1 MQAVAAIKYR
11 IHIVLTN
18 TAREAILEHAADEQ
32 SFFKQQ
38 KAFVVYVE
46 KVELVEDQI
55 ACTLYF
61 DGDKNQALKKQFP
74 GRIVIMDCLFDGKS
88 GLVAKSFRTRGKGT
102 PVATNRRARMLLEIV
117 PSRMNGHK
125 YPPEF
130 LQQLAELPFA
140 KERYEF
146 VNKRITSWEGYL
158 KVLNKNADFED
169 IEATFQKPQFNSAY
183 THVTLRLNG
192 LNGKQWKQLDRL
204 SARVKGFHQDL
215 GDVVKV
221 HRAEQTV
228 EIELKPDMA
237 RKARKHDLK
246 FEYNQITFSNMA
258 TKSQLNRLL
267 KGFERLKEGLAMNPR
282 LENILFDDKP
292 AVSETRKPMDIE
304 FSNRLNEFQQAAVRG
319 AMETE
324 DLYVIQGPP
333 GTGKTT
339 VISEICYQNAVRGL
353 KTLVASQSNLAVDN
367 ALSRLLSNKD
377 IRILRYGRTE
387 SIEEDG
393 KRFIEENVGA
403 YWKEVTT
410 NAIQAAVDNHE
421 TEEQSL
427 RQKIEDY
434 KAKIEQLNEE
444 LEKLEKRF
452 ELQQQC
458 EEEKPELEKQIK
470 ALKKQI
476 SEANKTLDS
485 QIDAH
490 VKLEEKI
497 AEQQEKLKAIDE
509 KFAKQFSEFQFNDVD
524 VLAFQSF
531 LQTKLAGEN
540 EALTKL
546 IEQKEWAVLIEEQK
560 RLQQQ
565 LEARKEELKQ
575 FLPKDSSN
583 RDEEISSLKKVRDV
597 ERYIEENEIRR
608 SFVIDRLNAALLER
622 QQKLERFKG
631 IKEIYERLNK
641 ALQYSETRLEIVV
654 EPDLLPATHSYDLE
668 EVDQFLTKLSK
679 AFKEHKVNRDNGRR
693 SIQGIHLR
701 KQYVENELIVYQ
713 ALMEDTVVIFG
724 KLKDELLRLFHEQEI
739 DYKQQFAPIEEAIA
753 NVEGQLF
760 ALNARLQDIEVD
772 SIPAL
777 AQLEND
783 MRQTKQ
789 AIQKLEAGIAEVSV
803 LYADQQAKQK
813 EIEEMNVQLVEYEE
827 TKLRLETQIKDWHR
841 EGIELEKRLKEVNE
855 VLAED
860 LSAQVE
866 ATRAAQAE
874 KATQIE
880 QLEAY
885 IKKLPLMQAMQKQW
899 LEMLE
904 NATDEDVDEI
914 RKLYIKHANVIGTTC
929 VTSANKEFMENYPN
943 FDVVIIDEVSKA
955 TPPELLL
962 PMLKGAKIILVGD
975 HHQLPPLIGDD
986 TLEETLEQVIKESS
1000 SFEEKRELER
1010 LLEESLFERLY
1021 NTLPRANKQ
1030 MLAIQYRM
1038 HENIMQTIAPFYED
1052 EQDKLLCGLED
1063 SDAMRDHKLETDW
1076 FDRSNHLLWV
1086 DVPNEPA
1093 YYEQKPKEGSSLFNE
1108 AELMI
1113 VKNSLLQLNA
1123 ATEQAISEG
1132 LLPEGTLKSVGVISY
1147 YAEQVK
1153 RINRLIEQE
1162 IQVPHLQI
1170 RTGSVDKFQGM
1181 EMDVIL
1187 VSMVRNHAGDQIGFA
1202 KDYRRLNVAL
1212 SRSRELLMMI
1222 GSTDMFAVRPKQNNV
1237 RKMYSHVLKT
1247 TKEQNGY
1254 MEAKEAGLL
1263 NGA

>member
-18 TAREAILEHAADEQ
+18 TAREAILEHAVDEQ
-32 SFFKQQ
+32 AFFKQQ

-46 KVELVEDQI
+46 KVELLDDQI

-61 DGDKNQALKKQFP
+61 DGEKNQALKKQFP
-74 GRIVIMDCLFDGKS
+74 GRIVIMDCLFDAKS

-169 IEATFQKPQFNSAY
+169 IEATFSKHQINSAY
-183 THVTLRLNG
+183 THVTMRLSG
-192 LNGKQWKQLDRL
+192 LNGKQWKQLERL
-204 SARVKGFHQDL
+204 SARVKGYHQDL

-221 HRAEQTV
+221 HKGEQTV

-237 RKARKHDLK
+237 RRARKHELQFD
-246 FEYNQITFSNMA
+246 YNQITFSNMA

-282 LENILFDDKP
+282 LENILFDDVP
-292 AVSETRKPMDIE
+292 AVAKKRQPMEIE

-339 VISEICYQNAVRGL
+339 VISEICYQNAIRGL

-410 NAIQAAVDNHE
+410 NAIQQAVDHHA

-427 RQKIEDY
+427 RIQIEEA
-434 KAKIEQLNEE
+434 KAKIEALNDELKE
-444 LEKLEKRF
+444 LENRF
-452 ELQQQC
+452 VLQKKC
-458 EEEKPELEKQIK
+458 EEEKPALEKQIK
-470 ALKKQI
+470 TLKKQI
-476 SEANKTLDS
+476 SETNKTLDS

-490 VKLEEKI
+490 VKLEGKI
-497 AEQQEKLKAIDE
+497 AEQHEKLQAIDE
-509 KFAKQFSEFQFNDVD
+509 KFAQFFADFGFHDEE
-524 VLAFQSF
+524 VLAFQTF
-531 LQTKLAGEN
+531 LQTKLAAEN
-540 EALTKL
+540 EALTVL
-546 IEQKEWAVLIEEQK
+546 IEQKEWAVLIEDKK
-560 RLQQQ
+560 RLNAL
-565 LEARKEELKQ
+565 LEMKKEELKQ
-575 FLPKDSSN
+575 FIPKDASN
-583 RDEEISSLKKVRDV
+583 RDEEINRLKKVRDV
-597 ERYIEENEIRR
+597 EQYIEDHQIRR
-608 SFVIDRLNAALLER
+608 SFVIDRLNAALLDR

-631 IKEIYERLNK
+631 IKELYERLNK
-641 ALQYSETRLEIVV
+641 ALHYSETRLEIVV
-654 EPDLLPATHSYDLE
+654 QPDLLPSTHPYDLE

-679 AFKEHKVNRDNGRR
+679 AFKEQKVNRDNGRR

-713 ALMEDTVVIFG
+713 ALIEDTVIIFG
-724 KLKDELLRLFHEQEI
+724 KLKEELLRLFHEQEI

-753 NVEGQLF
+753 NLEGQLF
-760 ALNARLQDIEVD
+760 ALNARLQEIDVE
-772 SIPAL
+772 SIPSL
-777 AQLEND
+777 TKLED
-783 MRQTKQ
+783 EMRIVKQ
-789 AIQKLEAGIAEVSV
+789 MIQKLETTIAEVGV
-803 LYADQQAKQK
+803 LHGDQIAKQK
-813 EIEEMNVQLVEYEE
+813 ELEEMEAQLAEYEE
-827 TKLRLETQIKDWHR
+827 TKARIESEMKGWHR
-841 EGIELEKRLKEVNE
+841 EGIELEKRLAEVNE

-860 LSAQVE
+860 VTAKVE
-866 ATRAAQAE
+866 ATRALQAD
-874 KATQIE
+874 KQTQIE

-885 IKKLPLMQAMQKQW
+885 IQKLPLMQAMQKQW
-899 LEMLE
+899 LDMLE

-914 RKLYIKHANVIGTTC
+914 RKLYVKHANVIGTTC

-986 TLEETLEQVIKESS
+986 TLEETLEQVMKESS
-1000 SFEEKRELER
+1000 NFEEKRELEK

-1038 HENIMQTIAPFYED
+1038 HENIMKTIAPFYAD
-1052 EQDKLLCGLED
+1052 EQDELLCGLED
-1063 SDAMRDHKLETDW
+1063 SDAMRDHKLNTTW
-1076 FDRSNHLLWV
+1076 FDRSNHLMWI

-1108 AELMI
+1108 AELTI
-1113 VKNSLLQLNA
+1113 VKNTLLQLNE
-1123 ATEQAISEG
+1123 ATAEAIAEG

-1187 VSMVRNHAGDQIGFA
+1187 VSMVRNHAGEQIGFA

-1222 GSTDMFAVRPKQNNV
+1222 GSTEMFAVRPKQHNV
-1237 RKMYSHVLKT
+1237 RNMYRHVLDT
-1247 TKEQNGY
+1247 TKAQNGY
-1254 MEAKEAGLL
+1254 VTAKEVELL
-1263 NGA
+1263 NEA